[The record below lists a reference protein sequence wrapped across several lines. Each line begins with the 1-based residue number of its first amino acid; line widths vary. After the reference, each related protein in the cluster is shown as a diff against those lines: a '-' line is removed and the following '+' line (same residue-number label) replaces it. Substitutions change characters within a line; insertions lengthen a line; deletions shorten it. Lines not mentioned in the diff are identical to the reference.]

1 MPVLTHHRFGQ
12 AAPAGAPA
20 ADLFNIW
27 RDDYMLTPAEAAQ
40 EEAVLQ
46 RKMQLRASSA
56 FFDGILPP
64 FSNVG
69 NQFFGATPDVPTLE
83 GKGQARDF
91 STANPTSAYDT
102 KSFGKATVINKDI
115 LPSVVSGLTPDV
127 AAKKRKLSRAKN
139 ADELRGAQ
147 LPGFS
152 TGNAWNAATP
162 EQLINEDSKFK

>member
-1 MPVLTHHRFGQ
+1 MRCARIFRFLRWHPSSFQQRRQPVL
-12 AAPAGAPA
+12 
-20 ADLFNIW
+20 W
-27 RDDYMLTPAEAAQ
+27 RHARRAQ
-40 EEAVLQ
+40 
-46 RKMQLRASSA
+46 
-56 FFDGILPP
+56 
-64 FSNVG
+64 
-69 NQFFGATPDVPTLE
+69 

-127 AAKKRKLSRAKN
+127 AAKKRKLARAKN

>member
-1 MPVLTHHRFGQ
+1 MPVPTYRRFGKT
-12 AAPAGAPA
+12 APAGAPA

-27 RDDYMLTPAEAAQ
+27 RDDYTLTPEQAAQ
-40 EEAVLQ
+40 EEAE
-46 RKMQLRASSA
+46 RAASA

-162 EQLINEDSKFK
+162 EQLINEDSLFK